1 MMQSDEVAWIIEK
14 RVRAKVPFNFVR
26 LGDGEGGLLNFGSS
40 STLEDIDYFK
50 GHFGDA
56 TDPSMIINIRDNLLS
71 SIESADLIGIRDDV
85 WYASENAAALDE
97 HAPDFLQQFRSVFP
111 LRSVEQQIDLY
122 SAKRVFRLYKWALQR
137 RHRLANVCSQWI
149 CYDLALEG
157 FWERLITYC
166 GSIGLIHCSPTLPQ
180 KIERELGVE
189 VEHILVPEKANKRA
203 QWSPSRSF
211 PDTQAHFPTRFQ
223 QVSEQLRRPL
233 NGKVYLV
240 GAGLVGK
247 KYLDII
253 KHFGGIAIDLGALL
267 DSWDGRAT
275 RPLVYED
282 KLSGHDRR
290 EQALKL
296 FRLDYSR
303 LHPR

>member
-1 MMQSDEVAWIIEK
+1 MMHCDEVASIIEK
-14 RVRAKVPFNFVR
+14 RVRAKVPFSFVR
-26 LGDGEGGLLNFGSS
+26 LGDGEGGLLDFGSS

-50 GHFGDA
+50 SHFGNA
-56 TDPSMIINIRDNLLS
+56 TDMSAIINIRDNLLS
-71 SIESADLIGIRDDV
+71 SIESADLIGVRDDI
-85 WYASENAAALDE
+85 WYASQNAATLDE
-97 HAPDFLQQFRSVFP
+97 HAPDFLERFRSEFP
-111 LRSVEQQIDLY
+111 LRAVEREINLY
-122 SAKRVFRLYKWALQR
+122 SAKRVFRLYKWSLQR
-137 RHRLANVCSQWI
+137 RHRLANVCSQWV

-157 FWERLITYC
+157 FWERLITSC

-180 KIERELGVE
+180 KIERELGVK
-189 VEHILVPEKANKRA
+189 VESILVPEKANKRA
-203 QWSPSRSF
+203 QWSQSYSPS
-211 PDTQAHFPTRFQ
+211 DTAAHFPTRFEE
-223 QVSEQLRRPL
+223 VSEQLRRPL
-233 NGKVYLV
+233 NGKIYLV

-253 KHFGGIAIDLGALL
+253 KHHGGIAIDVGALL

-282 KLSGHDRR
+282 KLSGDHRR

-303 LHPR
+303 LHLR